1 MLSYKNGVRKVT
13 TRLPVVTLTVEGTDM
28 FSLDSDFEIL
38 LEAHDRKGAI
48 VGEAKPGGPVDAAT
62 GTVRLKPGGQEQ
74 VTVRMSMEFDGK
86 FTLKAL
92 NPVTMA
98 MYSSLELETDYAV

>member
-1 MLSYKNGVRKVT
+1 M
-13 TRLPVVTLTVEGTDM
+13 
-28 FSLDSDFEIL
+28 
-38 LEAHDRKGAI
+38 
-48 VGEAKPGGPVDAAT
+48 GEAKPGGRVDAAT
-62 GTVRLKPGGQEQ
+62 GTVRLKPGDRVQ

-86 FTLKAL
+86 FVLKAL

>member
-1 MLSYKNGVRKVT
+1 
-13 TRLPVVTLTVEGTDM
+13 M
-28 FSLDSDFEIL
+28 FSLGSDFEIL
-38 LEAHDRKGAI
+38 LEAHDRKGSI
-48 VGEAKPGGPVDAAT
+48 IGEAKLGGPVDVAT
-62 GTVRLKPGGQEQ
+62 GTVRLKPGGQVQ

-98 MYSSLELETDYAV
+98 MYSFLELETDYAV